1 MRDLI
6 LKSLAD
12 QCVEVLLQNLRY
24 VDVSK
29 LPHDLTEKLLYKSC
43 SFDSDDGTY
52 GYHIKEPERSTSK
65 RGYVNM
71 INKYLSNMDTV
82 RNEKYRIKEV
92 YALFEYMVQ
101 EKHLFK
107 MLAYENGGTFG
118 LVMKQRLIGFRYKH
132 HLDRVKEYWVQLFD
146 EPFPNKKTQKSLVL
160 GGKSVEELSHLET
173 VDTLFLLTGFVCF
186 PAELQDRLRK
196 ALTIFDE

>member
-1 MRDLI
+1 
-6 LKSLAD
+6 
-12 QCVEVLLQNLRY
+12 
-24 VDVSK
+24 
-29 LPHDLTEKLLYKSC
+29 
-43 SFDSDDGTY
+43 
-52 GYHIKEPERSTSK
+52 
-65 RGYVNM
+65 
-71 INKYLSNMDTV
+71 MDTV